1 MTSRLF
7 FALLSLPALCPTAGA
22 RGESGTGMAAHQA
35 AESPGAGAVF
45 RKETVRD
52 RLWVWAHEA
61 GVYNGAW
68 GLPGD
73 SRITPVDGAHY
84 LGVPNIIF
92 IRYEGKPEPPFN
104 QYAIPFRSL
113 KRVNWS
119 ITGAGGA
126 TSAEERAEVLRL
138 AASMPNLTGVFMDDF
153 FHLAAAQAEASS
165 SYPDR
170 DARNILTDENKTGAA
185 PDPGSLRVEQLREV
199 RDQLRADG
207 RRVDLGVTLYTHQLD
222 PRVLPHLE
230 LCDVISLWTWQSE
243 NLTDLGKNLAK
254 LEGMAPGK
262 RIWLG
267 CYMWDFGNRKPM
279 PLKRMQRQ
287 CELGLKWLRESR
299 IDGMIFL
306 AANICD
312 LDLETVEWT
321 RQWIAE
327 VGAEPLTARRDRDSA
342 P

>member
-1 MTSRLF
+1 MAPHQTTEDPRVR
-7 FALLSLPALCPTAGA
+7 AVSLEG
-22 RGESGTGMAAHQA
+22 
-35 AESPGAGAVF
+35 
-45 RKETVRD
+45 TVRD

-73 SRITPVDGAHY
+73 SRITPVEGAHY

-92 IRYEGKPEPPFN
+92 IRYEGRPEPPFD
-104 QYAIPFRSL
+104 QYAVPFRSL

-126 TSAEERAEVLRL
+126 TSAEERAHVLRV
-138 AASMPNLTGVFMDDF
+138 AARMGNLTGLFMDDF
-153 FHLAAAQAEASS
+153 FRLAPEQSPPQRPAENAAA
-165 SYPDR
+165 
-170 DARNILTDENKTGAA
+170 AA
-185 PDPGSLRVEQLREV
+185 PDPGSLSVRQLREV

-207 RRVDLGVTLYTHQLD
+207 RRLDLGVTLYTHQLD
-222 PRVLPHLE
+222 PRILPHLE
-230 LCDVISLWTWQSE
+230 LCDVVSLWTWQSE
-243 NLTDLGKNLAK
+243 NLTDLEENLAK

-279 PLKRMQRQ
+279 PLERMRRQ
-287 CELGLKWLRESR
+287 CGLGLKWLREGR

-321 RQWIAE
+321 RQWIVE
-327 VGAEPLTARRDRDSA
+327 VGPEPIGPEPLSARPGSA